1 MGNKLKAY
9 KVSPKYD
16 FYSEV
21 IFAETAGQAKSF
33 ALSMDSCSE
42 YSFTELEV
50 RRMPNL
56 DKYYKEGKRY
66 FEWDNPQDRVV
77 LVKEAGFVC
86 DDETYEYEDCEVCPA
101 KKYCD
106 KCSN

>member
-1 MGNKLKAY
+1 MSKPKAY
-9 KVSPKYD
+9 KVSPKD
-16 FYSEV
+16 EFYSEV

-33 ALSMDSCSE
+33 GLSRDSCSE
-42 YSFTELEV
+42 YSFTELSAY
-50 RRMPNL
+50 RMPNL

-66 FEWDNPQDRVV
+66 FEWDNPQDRVA

-86 DDETYEYEDCEVCPA
+86 DDETYEYEDCEICPA

-106 KCSN
+106 KYLS